1 MKPTIGDLEV
11 YNLTLTVGSLFS
23 GIGGLDLGLERSGM
37 NISWQCE
44 KDPFC
49 KKVLKK
55 HWPEVDQYDDIRA
68 LDGKELPGVDVI
80 AGGFPC
86 QDISIAGPGHGI
98 KEGTRSGLWWNMFQI
113 ICDIRPKYVILENV
127 PMLTHRGMGEVLGAL
142 ASIGYNAEWN
152 IVSASGIGARHQR
165 KRIFIVAY
173 PISLG
178 SQRKNVSAFWGPSG
192 YFHLVPGGVCSDVSD
207 SNSNYI
213 LRWGYGKGENE
224 FQREAQIQGCK
235 QWAIESGVDRVAHGV
250 PNWMDRIRTLG
261 NAVVPNVAEMVGKM
275 VIMHS
280 MEE

>member
-1 MKPTIGDLEV
+1 MK
-11 YNLTLTVGSLFS
+11 VGSLFS
-23 GIGGLDLGLERSGM
+23 GIGGLDLGLERAGM
-37 NISWQCE
+37 KIIWQSE
-44 KDPFC
+44 IDPYAC
-49 KKVLKK
+49 RVLKK
-55 HWPEVDQYDDIRA
+55 HWPNITNIGDITKVNWNEIERPD
-68 LDGKELPGVDVI
+68 LI
-80 AGGFPC
+80 CGGFPC

-98 KEGTRSGLWWNMFQI
+98 KEGTRSGLWWEMYKAI
-113 ICDIRPKYVILENV
+113 DVLRPRYVLVENV
-127 PMLTHRGMGEVLGAL
+127 PMLAHRGMGEVLGAL

-261 NAVVPNVAEMVGKM
+261 NAVVPQVAEFVGKC
-275 VIMHS
+275 IMEYDS
-280 MEE
+280 RQEGSDEQ